1 MLPATAFLPTASA
14 SRRTI
19 FDHILKSGVSRR
31 RFFIWIK
38 CGDMHILFSGMEWG
52 NEGMKYAGIIFDL
65 DGVLCS
71 TDEYHYRAWKMLT
84 DRLGIPFDRKVN
96 ERLRGVSRMES
107 LEIILEKSVQKYSNE
122 EKQRFAEEK
131 NENYRKLLSSMSSA
145 DLSAEV
151 VDTLG
156 NLRAQKVKLAVGSSS
171 CNAPLIL
178 KKLELDSFFDA
189 VVDGNDIIHS
199 KPSPEVFLKAAER
212 LKLPPSQCLVVEDAE
227 AGVQAA
233 AAGGFDCAVLGQIG
247 QPVCWRLKTFSDLL
261 KL

>member
-1 MLPATAFLPTASA
+1 
-14 SRRTI
+14 
-19 FDHILKSGVSRR
+19 
-31 RFFIWIK
+31 
-38 CGDMHILFSGMEWG
+38 MHILFSRMEWG

-122 EKQRFAEEK
+122 EKQRLAEEK
-131 NENYRKLLSSMSSA
+131 NENYRKLLSSMSAA

-156 NLRAQKVKLAVGSSS
+156 KIRVQKIKLAVGSSS
-171 CNAPLIL
+171 RNAPLIL
-178 KKLELDSFFDA
+178 QKLELNSFFDA
-189 VVDGNDIIHS
+189 VIDGNDIVHS
-199 KPSPEVFLKAAER
+199 KPSPEVFLKAADR

-233 AAGGFDCAVLGQIG
+233 AAGGFDCAALGRVQ
-247 QPVCWRLKTFSDLL
+247 QPVRWRLKTFSDLL